1 MKLPRWLIRTKP
13 NFTINEGFV
22 WIFAVGLSI
31 AVIPPWWFGLSIGV
45 ALGFVVVIAWK
56 RIINAIRLKPW
67 AKKLMRREYV

>member
-1 MKLPRWLIRTKP
+1 M
-13 NFTINEGFV
+13 